1 MKTIIISI
9 LAISL
14 AVVEGVAQHPLV
26 GTWEM
31 VSVKGVGADGEP
43 FFFDTTSVRETKII
57 TPTHYMLIAWDVD
70 EDSLTFNRTMAG
82 KVSLDGNKYIEV
94 PTQASVQIF
103 DNVKVDFF
111 WKLEGDR
118 FTQSGTIVRP
128 DGKEVVLE
136 ELIFKRVTDIQ
147 SPGENPAVGTWK
159 QIAGTHTSAEGKKNP
174 SFGKSDQGLLLV
186 TPTHWMRMNH
196 RNQKFE
202 GVLYGTY
209 TSDGD
214 TVVKNIVYA
223 SDPVKRNDR
232 FSSMKKLN
240 GKKLEIISTR
250 MTLEGKP
257 ETFYDTFEKV
267 NK

>member
-1 MKTIIISI
+1 MRTAIFLI
-9 LAISL
+9 LTVYL
-14 AVVEGVAQHPLV
+14 TGVEAVGQHPLV

-31 VSVKGVGADGEP
+31 ISVKGIGADGEP

-70 EDSLTFNRTMAG
+70 EDSLMFNRTMAG
-82 KVSLDGNKYIEV
+82 QVSLDGNKYIEV

-103 DNVKVDFF
+103 DNVKANFF
-111 WKLEGDR
+111 WKLEGDL

-136 ELIFKRVTDIQ
+136 ELIFKRANDVK
-147 SPGENPAVGTWK
+147 SAGENPAIGTWK
-159 QIAGTHTSAEGKKNP
+159 QMSGNYTTAEGKKIP

-186 TPTHWMRMNH
+186 TPTHWMRMDH
-196 RNQKFE
+196 RNQKFD

-209 TSDGD
+209 TLDD
-214 TVVKNIVYA
+214 NAIVNNIVY
-223 SDPVKRNDR
+223 SSYPSKKSDR
-232 FSSMKKLN
+232 FSSMKKVN
-240 GKKLEIISTR
+240 GKKLQVVSTR

-257 ETFYDTFEKV
+257 GTFYDTFEKV